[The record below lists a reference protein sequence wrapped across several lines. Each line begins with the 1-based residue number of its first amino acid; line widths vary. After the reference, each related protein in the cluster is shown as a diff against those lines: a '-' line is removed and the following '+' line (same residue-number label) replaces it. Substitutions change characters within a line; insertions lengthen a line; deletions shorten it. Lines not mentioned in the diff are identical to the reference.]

1 MVDVKIE
8 RLLDLVKAKLGAVD
22 ARLEIGGNPPTAEEA
37 AWHDFGDVRLV
48 ALFSEPIPNR
58 ELVQKRLTTFCTGFS
73 DTVSNAVGHLSVG
86 RGAEDPREQLDAE
99 LGMLSERAGANRAA
113 VFDLNSEII
122 WGASRLGLKSEPE
135 APQILEQWVGE
146 LRSSYAADLRS
157 SRGHVI
163 RLSVRSEHECLAKMF
178 GGIYVVSLYF
188 DGVLSEP
195 VAVGALLHAAGRI
208 EKLVMA
214 LPPVEP
220 PPGGKV
226 VRLAARMRS
235 V

>member
-1 MVDVKIE
+1 MVDAKIE
-8 RLLDLVKAKLGAVD
+8 RLLDLVKTKLGAVD
-22 ARLEIGGNPPTAEEA
+22 ARLEIGGDPPTAAEVA
-37 AWHDFGDVRLV
+37 CHDFGDVRLV
-48 ALFSEPIPNR
+48 AIFAEPIPDR

-73 DTVSNAVGHLSVG
+73 DTVANAAGQISVN
-86 RGAEDPREQLDAE
+86 RAAEDPRERLDAE
-99 LGMLSERAGANRAA
+99 LGILADRAGANRAA

-146 LRSSYAADLRS
+146 LRSTYANDLRG

-163 RLSVRSEHECLAKMF
+163 RLSVRTEHECLAKLF

-188 DGVLSEP
+188 DGMLSEP

>member
-1 MVDVKIE
+1 
-8 RLLDLVKAKLGAVD
+8 
-22 ARLEIGGNPPTAEEA
+22 
-37 AWHDFGDVRLV
+37 
-48 ALFSEPIPNR
+48 
-58 ELVQKRLTTFCTGFS
+58 
-73 DTVSNAVGHLSVG
+73 AVGHLSVG

-208 EKLVMA
+208 EKLVLA

>member
-1 MVDVKIE
+1 VVDVKIE